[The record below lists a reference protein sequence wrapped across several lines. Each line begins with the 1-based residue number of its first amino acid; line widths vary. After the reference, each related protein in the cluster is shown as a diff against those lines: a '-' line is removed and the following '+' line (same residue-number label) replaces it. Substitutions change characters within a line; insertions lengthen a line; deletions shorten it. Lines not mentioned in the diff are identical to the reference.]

1 MALRKTTAL
10 QSGEVACAKCTR
22 KVAIAYMN
30 KAGDSLCKEC
40 KTLEDNDCG
49 SSDTEG
55 DLE

>member
-22 KVAIAYMN
+22 KVAIAYVN